1 MTELSLK
8 IKNKLAEKIYK
19 ISENSNRT
27 FSYHINEALRSYIEE
42 QNELE
47 AALKRLKDKNDK
59 IISSKEI
66 RKRLG
71 I

>member
-8 IKNKLAEKIYK
+8 IKNNLAEKIYK
-19 ISENSNRT
+19 ISKNSNKP
-27 FSYHINEALRSYIEE
+27 FAYHINEALKSYIEE
-42 QNELE
+42 QNDLE
-47 AALKRLKDKNDK
+47 AALNRLKDKNDK
-59 IISSKEI
+59 AISSKEI